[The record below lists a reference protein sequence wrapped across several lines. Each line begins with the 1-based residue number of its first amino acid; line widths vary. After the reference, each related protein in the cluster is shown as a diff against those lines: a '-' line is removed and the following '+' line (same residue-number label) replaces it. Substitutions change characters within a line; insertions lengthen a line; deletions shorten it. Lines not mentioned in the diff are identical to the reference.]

1 LRTTLPLP
9 PTPAPPNWRLSGKA
23 APQDIETT
31 RAASLDDA
39 HEALQAD
46 ALRRVGGP
54 DASARRAAL
63 LYEIYRDSR
72 GNHVAPLMA
81 LHMMLWRQSFF
92 AVDGHLGTV
101 LQYRYCYD
109 ERERA
114 RRLTMLQEFAGAL
127 REIDGHI
134 CARIY
139 ADYHATKRHGADLT
153 AHTAVPDDLY
163 QALNAVHG
171 RTRAGDRLAPYATKE
186 VFMQSW
192 RHEQEAVMAAPL
204 HAAVEKLDCPI
215 LRALIVQPAVH
226 LAYFPAHTRI
236 VYRDFAQTAERAARA
251 TQAYDLAASCGWPGV
266 TATLHAYGVLP
277 PSFLRTLDDPMND
290 SQTPEQDP
298 TELGQITL
306 G

>member
-1 LRTTLPLP
+1 MATAVHGATPSNKPAFDLASQNTGSLDAAHAALRAEALGHMGGP
-9 PTPAPPNWRLSGKA
+9 
-23 APQDIETT
+23 
-31 RAASLDDA
+31 AASA
-39 HEALQAD
+39 
-46 ALRRVGGP
+46 G
-54 DASARRAAL
+54 RATV

-72 GNHVAPLMA
+72 GNHVAPLIA
-81 LHMMLWRQSFF
+81 LHMMLWGESFF

-139 ADYHATKRHGADLT
+139 ADYHATKRHGVDLT
-153 AHTAVPDDLY
+153 AHTAVPDDLC

-236 VYRDFAQTAERAARA
+236 VYRDFTQAAERTARA
-251 TQAYDLAASCGWPGV
+251 TQAYDLAASCGWVGV

-277 PSFLRTLDDPMND
+277 PSFFRTLDAPTND
-290 SQTPEQDP
+290 CQAPQQDP
-298 TELGQITL
+298 TEHMQITI

>member
-1 LRTTLPLP
+1 VA
-9 PTPAPPNWRLSGKA
+9 PTAHSAGTSDLHDAGIA
-23 APQDIETT
+23 AHG
-31 RAASLDDA
+31 AASL
-39 HEALQAD
+39 HETHGALHAD

-54 DASARRAAL
+54 DARVRRATL
-63 LYEIYRDSR
+63 LYEIYRDSG
-72 GNHVAPLMA
+72 GNHASPLIA
-81 LHMMLWRQSFF
+81 LHMMLWRESFF

-114 RRLTMLQEFAGAL
+114 RRLTMLQEFACAL

-139 ADYHATKRHGADLT
+139 ADYHATKRHGADLK
-153 AHTAVPDDLY
+153 AHAAVPDGLR
-163 QALNAVHG
+163 QALNAVHEQ
-171 RTRAGDRLAPYATKE
+171 TRAGDRLAPHATKE

-192 RHEQEAVMAAPL
+192 CHEQEAVMAAPL
-204 HAAVEKLDCPI
+204 HAAVERLDCPI

-236 VYRDFAQTAERAARA
+236 VYRDFAHTAERTARA
-251 TQAYDLAASCGWPGV
+251 AQAYDLAASCGWAGV

-277 PSFLRTLDDPMND
+277 PSFFRTLDAPNTA
-290 SQTPEQDP
+290 Q
-298 TELGQITL
+298 
-306 G
+306 

>member
-1 LRTTLPLP
+1 MA
-9 PTPAPPNWRLSGKA
+9 PTAHSDGTG
-23 APQDIETT
+23 DI
-31 RAASLDDA
+31 RDAGIDAHGAASLDAA
-39 HEALQAD
+39 HGALQAD
-46 ALRRVGGP
+46 ALHRVGGP
-54 DASARRAAL
+54 DASVRRAAL
-63 LYEIYRDSR
+63 LYEIYHDSQ
-72 GNHVAPLMA
+72 GNHVAPLIA

-109 ERERA
+109 ERESA

-153 AHTAVPDDLY
+153 AHTAVPDDLC
-163 QALNAVHG
+163 QALNAVHE

-236 VYRDFAQTAERAARA
+236 VYRDFAQTAERTARA
-251 TQAYDLAASCGWPGV
+251 AQAYDLAAARGWAGV

-277 PSFLRTLDDPMND
+277 PSFFRTLDAPTND
-290 SQTPEQDP
+290 CQAPQQDP
-298 TELGQITL
+298 TEPVQITI

>member
-1 LRTTLPLP
+1 ME
-9 PTPAPPNWRLSGKA
+9 PTAHSAGTGDMRDAGSA
-23 APQDIETT
+23 AHS
-31 RAASLDDA
+31 AASLDDA
-39 HEALQAD
+39 HAALQAD

-54 DASARRAAL
+54 DASAGRAAL

-72 GNHVAPLMA
+72 GNHVAPLIA

-153 AHTAVPDDLY
+153 AHTAVPDDLC

-171 RTRAGDRLAPYATKE
+171 RTRVGDRLAPYATKE

-236 VYRDFAQTAERAARA
+236 VYRDFAQTAERTARA
-251 TQAYDLAASCGWPGV
+251 AQAYDLAAARGWAGV

-277 PSFLRTLDDPMND
+277 PSFFRTLDAPTND
-290 SQTPEQDP
+290 CQAPQQDP
-298 TELGQITL
+298 TEPVQITI